1 MRENAGTAF
10 GFAGAA
16 MAAVYVRDA
25 EGTGRLRLIDTLG
38 RTSTPYEVPETLSPD
53 DRSPVADAYR
63 TGRAVWPA
71 TGETPGAGTATAA
84 EAPVAPVVS
93 AAALPLGAEGGRLG
107 CLLVVDDGPY
117 GFDTTRRH
125 LLEMYAGQLTT
136 RLEADGRPHTT
147 PVPGS
152 AREPAPA
159 GAVLRRIRPGAFALA
174 LDTGG
179 IEADSRLP
187 ELFGIAPEDFDGR
200 VETLLWR
207 AVPDDLPAL
216 MSLVEPDERATGLR
230 DLEFRIRLSTGEL
243 RWLSLSCRLG
253 LDPAGRPDRLFGVV
267 AEASRLRPR
276 AHEVSRVQRLATAL
290 ADTTSPRDIVGALL
304 DSLGADRVALV
315 ELVSD
320 RLVVTVLD
328 PRDPIAWP
336 QAWRSAWRAEWR
348 DALPGSLPTVEGT
361 LREGNVHLW
370 PPGTA
375 APPDLVELGPGG
387 LALLPLPAEGR
398 TLGACVI
405 GWNEAQ
411 EFGLQERSLLTA
423 TASLA
428 GQALMRAR
436 TFDAERELVTVL
448 QRSLLPR
455 TLPALPGGVAVV
467 RYLPAAAGLE
477 VGGDWYDVIPLS
489 DRQVAFVIGDV
500 EGHSAAA
507 ATVMGQM
514 RTAIRAYAVEGHTP
528 DVVISHA
535 NRLLTG
541 METDLFATVCYV
553 ALDMEEGNAWFVR
566 AGHLPPVLRDP
577 EGGTTE
583 LQVEGG
589 PPLGVDAQA
598 AFPMATAAIAPGS
611 VLALMT
617 DGLVESPE
625 TGMEEGL
632 RRVGDCLA
640 AADPSDPEGMAAA
653 LLGGGARRDDDL
665 ALLLLRYDGM
675 AVRPRRAGWAVWRLP
690 DAAAHARRFTT
701 RMLRAWDAVEEAD
714 TVLLVVSELVTNALV
729 HTRGEV
735 RLDLALTGNRLRV
748 AVSDSSPRTPVKPA
762 SMDWEATGGRGILMV
777 EAVSESWGSV
787 PLSGGKQVWSEIALP
802 PREPEP
808 EPRPEPL
815 GSEEEPT
822 QGNRT
827 GRGTPRERNGT

>member
-1 MRENAGTAF
+1 MKENAGTAF
-10 GFAGAA
+10 GFAGVA
-16 MAAVYVRDA
+16 MAAVYVRDP
-25 EGTGRLRLIDTLG
+25 ENTGGLRLIDTLG
-38 RTSTPYEVPETLSPD
+38 RTRTPYALPETLSPD
-53 DRSPVADAYR
+53 DRSPVTDAYR
-63 TGRAVWPA
+63 TGRPVWPA
-71 TGETPGAGTATAA
+71 PA
-84 EAPVAPVVS
+84 EAVPGGAAPAAGAAAVS
-93 AAALPLGAEGGRLG
+93 AGALPLVAEGGRLG

-117 GFDTTRRH
+117 GFDTTRRL
-125 LLEMYAGQLTT
+125 LLEMFAGRLTT
-136 RLEADGRPHTT
+136 RLEADGWSRTT
-147 PVPGS
+147 PVPDSVRQEATAGS
-152 AREPAPA
+152 
-159 GAVLRRIRPGAFALA
+159 VLRRIRPGACTLA
-174 LDTGG
+174 LDTGR

-187 ELFGIAPEDFDGR
+187 ELFGIAPEGFDGR

-216 MSLVEPDERATGLR
+216 MSLIEPDERATGLR
-230 DLEFRIRLSTGEL
+230 DVEFRVRLSTGEL
-243 RWLSLSCRLG
+243 RWLSLGCRLR
-253 LDPAGRPDRLFGVV
+253 LDPAGRPDRLLGVV

-276 AHEVSRVQRLATAL
+276 AHEVSMVQRLATAL
-290 ADTTSPRDIVGALL
+290 AGTTNPRDVAGALL
-304 DSLGADRVALV
+304 DALGAGRVALT
-315 ELVSD
+315 ELTSD
-320 RLVVTVLD
+320 RLVVTVLA
-328 PRDPIAWP
+328 PRDPDAWP
-336 QAWRSAWRAEWR
+336 QVWRSAWRAEGR
-348 DALPGSLPTVEGT
+348 DAPSGSLPTVEGT
-361 LREGNVHLW
+361 LRGGNVHLW

-375 APPDLVELGPGG
+375 VPPDLAGLGPGG
-387 LALLPLPAEGR
+387 VALLPLPAEGR
-398 TLGACVI
+398 TLGTCVI
-405 GWNEAQ
+405 GWSEAQ
-411 EFGLQERSLLTA
+411 EFGPQERSLLTA
-423 TASLA
+423 AASLA

-436 TFDAERELVTVL
+436 ALDAERELVTML

-455 TLPALPGGVAVV
+455 TLPALRGGVAVA

-528 DVVISHA
+528 DVVVSHA

-577 EGGTTE
+577 AGGTRE

-589 PPLGVDAQA
+589 PPLGADAQA
-598 AFPMATAAIAPGS
+598 AFPMTTAPIAPGS

-617 DGLVESPE
+617 DGLVEPPE
-625 TGMEEGL
+625 TGAEEGM
-632 RRVGDCLA
+632 RRIRDSLA
-640 AADPSDPEGMAAA
+640 AADPADPEGMAAA

-690 DAAAHARRFTT
+690 DAAAHARRFTIRT
-701 RMLRAWDAVEEAD
+701 LRAWDAVEEAD

-729 HTRGEV
+729 HTAGEV

-748 AVSDSSPRTPVKPA
+748 AVSDSSPRTPVKAA

-802 PREPEP
+802 PRDPEP
-808 EPRPEPL
+808 PGPEE
-815 GSEEEPT
+815 GPT

-827 GRGTPRERNGT
+827 GRGDTPGVK